1 MLVRRLETVDAL
13 LAFGRLAAW
22 TLAAVHPLVEAD
34 EHRLNPGCEFLEEK
48 IVLISDNKMEP
59 LGMF

>member
-1 MLVRRLETVDAL
+1 MLVRWLQTVDAL
-13 LAFGRLAAW
+13 LAFGSLAAGA
-22 TLAAVHPLVEAD
+22 LAAVDSLVEAD

-48 IVLISDNKMEP
+48 IELISDNKMEP